1 MPKKNREKVAMET
14 EIEAKFLDIDKEK
27 IREKLKTIGAQL
39 IHPERL
45 MRRKV
50 FEHPTEK
57 QNDWIRVRDE
67 GDKITLSYKK
77 LQDRTL
83 HGTKEVSVDVSDF
96 DKTCSILENCRLKF
110 VAYQETMRE
119 KWQLSNVEITL
130 DTWPWVPPFIEI
142 EAPTEN
148 EVKDAAQKLGFDWK
162 DAEHGSVETVYI
174 RDFDVTEE
182 EIDDWQEIT
191 FIPVPD
197 WLEQKRRK

>member
-1 MPKKNREKVAMET
+1 MET
-14 EIEAKFLDIDKEK
+14 EIEAKFLDIDKES
-27 IREKLKTIGAQL
+27 IRKKLEEIGAKL

-57 QNDWIRVRDE
+57 ENDWIRVRDE

-77 LQDRTL
+77 LLDRTL
-83 HGTKEVSVDVSDF
+83 HGTKEITVDVSDF
-96 DKTCSILENCRLKF
+96 DKTCAILEGSKLKF
-110 VAYQETMRE
+110 VSYQETKRE
-119 KWQLSNVEITL
+119 KWQLGNTEITI
-130 DTWPWVPPFIEI
+130 DTWPWVPTFVEI
-142 EAPTEN
+142 EAPTEE
-148 EVKDAAQKLGFDWK
+148 EVKDATQKLGLNWK

-174 RDFDVTEE
+174 KHYDVTEE

-191 FIPVPD
+191 FIPTPD

>member
-1 MPKKNREKVAMET
+1 MET
-14 EIEAKFLDIDKEK
+14 EIEAKFLDIDKENVRK
-27 IREKLKTIGAQL
+27 KLEEVGAKL

-67 GDKITLSYKK
+67 GDKITLSYKR
-77 LQDRTL
+77 LIDRTL
-83 HGTKEVSVDVSDF
+83 HGTKEISVDVSDF
-96 DKTCSILENCRLKF
+96 DKTCGILENAKLKF
-110 VAYQETMRE
+110 VAYQETKRE
-119 KWQLSNVEITL
+119 KWQLGNTEITI

-148 EVKDAAQKLGFDWK
+148 EVKGVTQKLGFDWK
-162 DAEHGSVETVYI
+162 NAEHGSVETVYI
-174 RDFDVTEE
+174 KHFDVTEE

-191 FIPVPD
+191 FIPTPG
-197 WLEQKRRK
+197 WLDKKRRE